1 MTKTSTHYDTPES
14 PRMTFHDL
22 EHSVH
27 EGIIAMTDDP
37 AEISAEVT
45 ALLNGLGREDNF
57 VVRRFAKVIAEAIGS
72 PR

>member
-37 AEISAEVT
+37 AEISAERLRDVYFG
-45 ALLNGLGREDNF
+45 AH
-57 VVRRFAKVIAEAIGS
+57 
-72 PR
+72 PRAQG